1 LNLMRT
7 RPRHSAFTLVELLV
21 VVAIIA
27 LLLGILLPALGKAKQ
42 AARATVCASNIRQ
55 LAIANTVYSNDQNDY
70 FVPGAADSRNYSQH
84 NLNRWHGTRDNETS
98 PFDPTRGPLWPYF
111 QQAQVK
117 QCPEFKEFD
126 AAGFETG
133 NGGYGYNNNYVGR
146 DHDGYDFTPL
156 GAKSV
161 WFHNAAQTVM
171 FTDAA
176 FSQPP
181 TKIIEY
187 SFAEAPFNSWGQANP
202 SIHFRHA
209 GIANVVWLDTH
220 VDSQTLSFTVANV
233 YGVTQAANQQLHIG
247 WFGPNDNSLFDRD

>member
-1 LNLMRT
+1 MRT

-27 LLLGILLPALGKAKQ
+27 LLLGILLPALGKARQ
-42 AARATVCASNIRQ
+42 AARTTVCSSNIRQ
-55 LAIANTVYSNDQNDY
+55 LALANTVYSNDQNDY
-70 FVPGAADSRNYSQH
+70 FAPAAADWTSQ
-84 NLNRWHGTRDNETS
+84 LYRWHGTRDNENS

-126 AAGFETG
+126 TTGFEAG
-133 NGGYGYNNNYVGR
+133 NGGYGYSNYAGFDR
-146 DHDGYDFTPL
+146 IGDIRTKL

-161 WFHNAAQTVM
+161 WFHNPAQSVM

-181 TKIIEY
+181 AKIIEY
-187 SFAEAPFNSWGQANP
+187 SFAEAPFNSWGQASP

-220 VDSQTLSFTVANV
+220 VDSQTMTFTVANV
-233 YGVTQAANQQLHIG
+233 YGVTQAGNQQLHLG

>member
-1 LNLMRT
+1 MRT

-42 AARATVCASNIRQ
+42 AARTTVCASNIRQ

-70 FVPGAADSRNYSQH
+70 FAPGAADSIH
-84 NLNRWHGTRDNETS
+84 NLHRWHGTRDNNQA
-98 PFDPTRGPLWPYF
+98 PFDPTRGPLWSYF

-117 QCPEFKEFD
+117 QCPEFKDFD
-126 AAGFETG
+126 ATGFEAG
-133 NGGYGYNNNYVGR
+133 NGGYGYSNHAGF
-146 DHDGYDFTPL
+146 DQIGDIDTKL

-161 WFHNAAQTVM
+161 WFHNPAQSVM

-176 FSQPP
+176 FSQSSN
-181 TKIIEY
+181 KIIEY
-187 SFAEAPFNSWGQANP
+187 SFAEAPFNSSGQATP

-209 GIANVVWLDTH
+209 GITNTAWLDTH
-220 VDSQTLSFTVANV
+220 VDSQTMTFTTASNPA